1 MQTSRTDIVI
11 GVMGVTGVGKSTFIQ
26 TVTGRQDITIGHG
39 LTSETIDIKDYRF
52 SHEGVN
58 YVLVDTPGFDDT
70 YRNDGDVLNSIL
82 QWLDSSYRA
91 GTKLNGVVYLHRLS
105 DQRMPGSALKNLL
118 MFRRLCG
125 PQALGNVILATTFWE
140 SLPAELV
147 EKREKELSVKDDFWG
162 GMIRKGSAVRRLGRD
177 FDSAMKIVREIAQ
190 KNKVTFQAQDEM
202 VNQDLSPQNTAAA
215 GGTMHAEMV
224 AEIEKLQ
231 RQIKQARERQAV
243 RKKEEMDQ
251 RRRLETLRA
260 TERQKEEQ
268 RKQEDERRKRE
279 HEKEMKRIE
288 EQLRH
293 EEELLEQKRTQ
304 RELEQEQKKE
314 LDRQKLKQIY
324 EKHKCRCS
332 RGLVGRPRCAKCSRL
347 VGDYQNRLLFLWRD
361 LLFSLRQMW
370 TSMCR

>member
-39 LTSETIDIKDYRF
+39 LTSGTHKYFPYMYAKTLLDTVLETIDIKDYRF

-202 VNQDLSPQNTAAA
+202 VNPALGIDIAAA
-215 GGTMHAEMV
+215 LIAVRHA
-224 AEIEKLQ
+224 
-231 RQIKQARERQAV
+231 QARIDAA
-243 RKKEEMDQ
+243 RKAANKEE
-251 RRRLETLRA
+251 
-260 TERQKEEQ
+260 
-268 RKQEDERRKRE
+268 
-279 HEKEMKRIE
+279 
-288 EQLRH
+288 
-293 EEELLEQKRTQ
+293 
-304 RELEQEQKKE
+304 
-314 LDRQKLKQIY
+314 
-324 EKHKCRCS
+324 
-332 RGLVGRPRCAKCSRL
+332 
-347 VGDYQNRLLFLWRD
+347 
-361 LLFSLRQMW
+361 
-370 TSMCR
+370 